1 MCCTILK
8 TVQRFKVCFFLL
20 KVCAEEE
27 EVVLEAN
34 QELFQLLKNWM
45 QNLMHMLTKLSKL
58 SSIDVTIRGLLIFRD
73 KFVRIKM
80 CFKTV
85 CCVTARMEV

>member
-1 MCCTILK
+1 MSCTFLK
-8 TVQRFKVCFFLL
+8 LSKALKYVFPPS

-27 EVVLEAN
+27 VILEAN

-58 SSIDVTIRGLLIFRD
+58 SFINVTIRGLLIFRD
-73 KFVRIKM
+73 EI
-80 CFKTV
+80 C
-85 CCVTARMEV
+85 EN